1 MAKLKN
7 YNGHFCESDF
17 EYAFITFLEKEGW
30 NYLAGNKINR
40 VTKNDVL
47 IADDFK
53 AFISSTNN
61 EMCIRDSSNSDRCTE
76 GGTCKRLCI

>member
-17 EYAFITFLEKEGW
+17 EYAFIAFLEKEGW

-40 VTKNDVL
+40 ENV
-47 IADDFK
+47 
-53 AFISSTNN
+53 
-61 EMCIRDSSNSDRCTE
+61 C
-76 GGTCKRLCI
+76 